1 MANPC
6 ENGPA
11 GPEVDVQTGLEYDSG
26 QFIDSASIQS
36 DALAEYDRVLS
47 EAINELVLAQRK
59 LAQAANLD
67 IRHRFTGTGTGSN
80 PLPTAVSALDLVI
93 DRAKAG
99 L

>member
-1 MANPC
+1 MEPDTHPC
-6 ENGPA
+6 GQPI
-11 GPEVDVQTGLEYDSG
+11 VLTSG
-26 QFIDSASIQS
+26 SVQS
-36 DALAEYDRVLS
+36 DALAEYDQALT
-47 EAINELVLAQRK
+47 EAINGLVLAQRK
-59 LAQAANLD
+59 LAHAANLD